1 MSGPSVVEALQLR
14 GLWSVTLTTTC
25 GWTETACVP
34 QLCFAE
40 SGGEQKLILF
50 FFFRAGCQCVLLPYL
65 HACRGA
71 FETSNF
77 HSTALLLV
85 FIFCLFQHTGLL
97 GFVCAA
103 PYSLSLE
110 WAAYGRRPTH
120 LALNGLRIAAP
131 DWAEER
137 IRQGPHA
144 MYWAEDTRRP
154 SQPIPV
160 RPLQNLDL
168 F

>member
-50 FFFRAGCQCVLLPYL
+50 FFFSCRMPMRPASIL
-65 HACRGA
+65 ACMPGA

-97 GFVCAA
+97 GCVCAA

-137 IRQGPHA
+137 IRQGPHT